1 MQYHLF
7 KSSTFLWAISSGVIA
22 AADAVLVSWRVTI
35 GNDFLPSGTSFALL
49 PSSVSSRVFCEVNL
63 ESLLTRCLP
72 STSSLP
78 SDKSRTTEGEAL
90 CGRAFLVVLLL
101 TGVLGVREH
110 SDLDLVTR
118 DREEGLGEGLGVV
131 LVGDFTGSRGFLM
144 VGDFLGDRDRDRVE
158 VADCDFLG
166 GEELDLEGG
175 LVTLRLGSFAFNG
188 VLELLPGCLL
198 GVFDFA
204 RSE

>member
-1 MQYHLF
+1 M
-7 KSSTFLWAISSGVIA
+7 
-22 AADAVLVSWRVTI
+22 
-35 GNDFLPSGTSFALL
+35 
-49 PSSVSSRVFCEVNL
+49 
-63 ESLLTRCLP
+63 
-72 STSSLP
+72 
-78 SDKSRTTEGEAL
+78 
-90 CGRAFLVVLLL
+90 VLLL